1 MTDMTNRDPQD
12 TEIFKVDGEN
22 ENMETLDQGH
32 AGEHPTSP
40 ESFRAAS
47 YFVLFIAA
55 VFVVNAMET
64 GSYRTPL
71 PVAIV
76 TLLIGLGLFGYS
88 WHLQSRA
95 KTKK

>member
-1 MTDMTNRDPQD
+1 MTDMTNRDLQD

-32 AGEHPTSP
+32 VDEHPASP

-47 YFVLFIAA
+47 YFVLFIAG

-64 GSYRTPL
+64 GSYRTPW

-88 WHLQSRA
+88 WHLQSSA

>member
-1 MTDMTNRDPQD
+1 MTDMTNRDLQD

-32 AGEHPTSP
+32 SDEHPTSP

-47 YFVLFIAA
+47 YFVLFIAG

-64 GSYRTPL
+64 GSYRTPW

-88 WHLQSRA
+88 WHLQSSA

>member
-1 MTDMTNRDPQD
+1 MTDMTNRDLQD

-32 AGEHPTSP
+32 ADEHPASP

-47 YFVLFIAA
+47 YFVLFI
-55 VFVVNAMET
+55 VVNAMET
-64 GSYRTPL
+64 GSYRTPW

-88 WHLQSRA
+88 WHLQSSA